1 MKKFKQPSRSFNF
14 YWRDRAKS
22 FFRNLIKQGSFG
34 DYWKLLQWQAWH
46 GGIGARPSDPE
57 VDLWSSRLSRD
68 ESKLN
73 IFLRLP
79 HGVWSYDNILHNWKG
94 YLQSTAMSGIMRNNG
109 NDFISMPF
117 LRLYSLVFRRKPKG
131 VVKRATL
138 LLSISAVVSSPAW
151 FLAILKV
158 IVFEMIPME
167 LKLRRNGNRG
177 NESEKNFD
185 ASGSRG
191 GWKVVFLLHSPI
203 GKQ

>member
-1 MKKFKQPSRSFNF
+1 MKKFKQPGRSFNF

-22 FFRNLIKQGSFG
+22 FFRNLNKQGSVG
-34 DYWKLLQWQAWH
+34 DDWKLLQWQSWH
-46 GGIGARPSDPE
+46 SGIGARPTDPE

-68 ESKLN
+68 DSKLN

-79 HGVWSYDNILHNWKG
+79 HGLESRQ
-94 YLQSTAMSGIMRNNG
+94 YLTHFGRIQSTATSGIMRNNG

-117 LRLYSLVFRRKPKG
+117 LRLYSFVFHRKPKG

-158 IVFEMIPME
+158 IVFEMIPLE

-177 NESEKNFD
+177 NEERENFE
-185 ASGSRG
+185 ASWSRG
-191 GWKVVFLLHSPI
+191 GGKQFFFLHAPI